1 MKMKKLLATALILL
15 MSMMACVPAF
25 AEGWDYTITET
36 IDCTGF
42 TEDKTGSGWE
52 WDHTA
57 KTLKITDNLLIKITQ
72 KAGNENY
79 GIKLPAGATLDIQ
92 KNLLVGF
99 VAVGENFGTGYG
111 VYSSDAITING
122 TLRTV
127 REGGDIFAVAAQK
140 VTLGKDAQISAPSC
154 AGVVTPELVVDGN
167 NTIIADYS
175 CIKNNNNVEITGSG
189 TLTLDCGDKPIDCN
203 GYTVKNSVKLK
214 FIASPVPKERI
225 TYTIPASLNSNI
237 QVTHADDEGKMT
249 VSIGEMTS
257 NAWATAIEEA
267 LKDSFSGEISSI
279 GFNINKAK
287 LPTDAAQ
294 WMHAKGNIISD
305 DQFSEMVL
313 NSNDDIWDKYSSDF
327 FGWNF
332 TLADVT
338 EEGDN
343 YIVTP
348 AKYDDEYI
356 YMAWKNSSGNVIRV
370 EKLNVMVTN
379 SVDQITVPKENVARP
394 VPVGNGQLKF
404 NTNSVSHIEAS
415 YDENAGLLKYAITDM
430 DAVKAESASKV
441 LEVNTE
447 VSAPDGYD
455 TLTIVDSNGS
465 TQSPDSLPA
474 TISVSYADNGE
485 LATNEYPFKLIWKDS
500 KDSAKELTQILNIR
514 ITVKNATWMDEY
526 WTPVSEDQLAFI
538 PNIADIKNNGMPLT
552 LEKGKG
558 DSKVTCIHAG
568 FNKGLTLQNVLD
580 LNQSY
585 VEIKAPDGKNIVGYR
600 QNNSGGNDPEGYVEY
615 NNYTASSQDNIIKAA
630 ELNNS
635 TTAQFKFVPFSS
647 FVTPEGITVY
657 YAPKQGYVRLI
668 DWYDEGGKIVER
680 QYLYFL
686 MEQADFTVETSTVAT
701 VSGTPSQPTLKDGTA
716 SEKDWAL
723 VCQKNPQVGTNA
735 FYVELKV
742 VGANGEE
749 TREIKEHFEKNG
761 SKAEI
766 FLPFFDYG
774 INPEDA
780 KNGRLKFTL
789 THYKDGIDK
798 AGTEIKYRLD
808 ESGTGIWFSTNSFS
822 PFTVKWETVS
832 GGEKPSGSGSGSG
845 SSVWYRGGNSLG
857 ASIPSDP
864 TEVLIDGVSV
874 PFTVDGNTITI
885 PSLTDGPHNVKVIWR
900 GGSYSFNITASGT
913 GKSIVALPKTGD
925 SSMGPYVG
933 LCMLVFMG
941 MLAGGAVLNR
951 KKAK

>member
-1 MKMKKLLATALILL
+1 MKMKKLLATALVLL
-15 MSMMACVPAF
+15 MSIMACVPAF
-25 AEGWDYTITET
+25 AEWSNTITET
-36 IDCTGF
+36 IDCTVF
-42 TEDKTGSGWE
+42 TSNKNGTGWE
-52 WDHTA
+52 WDKTA
-57 KTLKITDNLLIKITQ
+57 NTLTITDDLLIKITQ
-72 KAGNENY
+72 IKKGVTYA
-79 GIKLPAGATLDIQ
+79 IKLPDGATLNIING
-92 KNLLVGF
+92 KRLLVGF
-99 VAVGENFGTGYG
+99 VPDGESGYGIGYG
-111 VYSSDAITING
+111 VYSTGEITING
-122 TLRTV
+122 TLETIRD
-127 REGGDIFAVAAQK
+127 GGDIFAVNASK
-140 VTLGKDAQISAPSC
+140 VTLSDGAQISAPSC
-154 AGVVTPELVVDGN
+154 AGVVTPSLEVGGS
-167 NTIIADYS
+167 NTILANRW
-175 CIKNNNNVEITGSG
+175 CIDNDNVSITGSG
-189 TLTLDCGDKPIDCN
+189 TLTLDCGDTPIRCN
-203 GYTVKNSVKLK
+203 SYTVATGVTLK
-214 FIASPVPKERI
+214 FSPVQVPENSI
-225 TYTIPASLNSNI
+225 TYTIPDSLRDVI
-237 QVTHADDEGKMT
+237 TVTPADGSLT
-249 VSIGEMTS
+249 VSIEKT
-257 NAWATAIEEA
+257 NPEAWAAAIEEA

-279 GFNINKAK
+279 RFGIEVTPPTNAAK
-287 LPTDAAQ
+287 M
-294 WMHAKGNIISD
+294 MHATGNIITD
-305 DQFSEMVL
+305 DQFSEMVFI
-313 NSNDDIWDKYSSDF
+313 STEDDWEEPSDF
-327 FGWNF
+327 LGWGF

-338 EEGDN
+338 EEGEN

-348 AKYDDEYI
+348 AEYNDMYI
-356 YMAWKNSSGNVIRV
+356 YIAWKNSSGDVIRV
-370 EKLNVMVTN
+370 EKLNVVATT
-379 SVDQITVPKENVARP
+379 SAGQIKVPKEQVARP

-404 NTNSVSHIEAS
+404 NTNSASHIEAS

-465 TQSPDSLPA
+465 TQSPDILPA
-474 TISVSYADNGE
+474 TISVPYADNGE

-514 ITVKNATWMDEY
+514 ITVKNATWMDEH

-585 VEIKAPDGKNIVGYR
+585 VEIKAPDGRKNIVGYR

-615 NNYTASSQDNIIKAA
+615 NNYTASSQDNIIRAA
-630 ELNNS
+630 ELNKS

-668 DWYDEGGKIVER
+668 DWYDKEGNIVER

-686 MEQADFTVETSTVAT
+686 MEQADFTVETSTVPT
-701 VSGTPSQPTLKDGTA
+701 VSGTPSQPTLRDDTA
-716 SEKDWAL
+716 SEKEWAL
-723 VCQKNPQVGTNA
+723 VCQKNPQEGTNA

-742 VGANGEE
+742 VDGNGEE
-749 TREIKEHFEKNG
+749 TKEIKEHFEKNG

-808 ESGTGIWFSTNSFS
+808 ESGTGIWFSTDSFS

>member
-1 MKMKKLLATALILL
+1 MLL
-15 MSMMACVPAF
+15 S
-25 AEGWDYTITET
+25 
-36 IDCTGF
+36 
-42 TEDKTGSGWE
+42 
-52 WDHTA
+52 
-57 KTLKITDNLLIKITQ
+57 TD
-72 KAGNENY
+72 G
-79 GIKLPAGATLDIQ
+79 
-92 KNLLVGF
+92 
-99 VAVGENFGTGYG
+99 
-111 VYSSDAITING
+111 
-122 TLRTV
+122 
-127 REGGDIFAVAAQK
+127 
-140 VTLGKDAQISAPSC
+140 
-154 AGVVTPELVVDGN
+154 
-167 NTIIADYS
+167 
-175 CIKNNNNVEITGSG
+175 
-189 TLTLDCGDKPIDCN
+189 
-203 GYTVKNSVKLK
+203 
-214 FIASPVPKERI
+214 
-225 TYTIPASLNSNI
+225 
-237 QVTHADDEGKMT
+237 
-249 VSIGEMTS
+249 
-257 NAWATAIEEA
+257 
-267 LKDSFSGEISSI
+267 
-279 GFNINKAK
+279 
-287 LPTDAAQ
+287 
-294 WMHAKGNIISD
+294 
-305 DQFSEMVL
+305 
-313 NSNDDIWDKYSSDF
+313 
-327 FGWNF
+327 
-332 TLADVT
+332 
-338 EEGDN
+338 
-343 YIVTP
+343 
-348 AKYDDEYI
+348 
-356 YMAWKNSSGNVIRV
+356 
-370 EKLNVMVTN
+370 TN
-379 SVDQITVPKENVARP
+379 SA
-394 VPVGNGQLKF
+394 
-404 NTNSVSHIEAS
+404 SHIEAS

>member
-1 MKMKKLLATALILL
+1 MKMKKLLATALVLL

-25 AEGWDYTITET
+25 AEGWDYTITAT
-36 IDCTGF
+36 IDCTVF
-42 TEDKTGSGWE
+42 TKNETGNGWS
-52 WDHTA
+52 WDSA
-57 KTLKITDNLLIKITQ
+57 KQTLTITHNLLIKITQ
-72 KAGNENY
+72 VKGDTTY
-79 GIKLPAGATLDIQ
+79 GIKLPGGATLDIQ

-99 VAVGENFGTGYG
+99 VAEGENFGTGYG

-127 REGGDIFAVAAQK
+127 RKGGDIFAVAAQK

-167 NTIIADYS
+167 NTIIADDS
-175 CIKNNNNVEITGSG
+175 CIKNNNVEITGRG
-189 TLTLDCGDKPIDCN
+189 TLTLDCGDKPVDCN
-203 GYTVKNSVKLK
+203 GYTVEDSVKLK
-214 FIASPVPKERI
+214 FNPSPVPEERI
-225 TYTIPASLNSNI
+225 TPTIPDSLKSGI
-237 QVTHADDEGKMT
+237 QVTTIDGSLT
-249 VSIGEMTS
+249 VSIGEMNS
-257 NAWATAIEEA
+257 DAWAAAIEEA

-287 LPTDAAQ
+287 LPTGAAK
-294 WMHAKGNIISD
+294 WMHTNGNIISD
-305 DQFSEMVL
+305 DQFSGMVL
-313 NSNDDIWDKYSSDF
+313 NSDDDIWDESSSDF

-356 YMAWKNSSGNVIRV
+356 YMAWKDSSGNVIRV
-370 EKLNVMVTN
+370 EKLNVVATT
-379 SVDQITVPKENVARP
+379 SAGQIKVPKEQVARP
-394 VPVGNGQLKF
+394 VPVEKRQLSF
-404 NTNSVSHIEAS
+404 NTGTASYIEES
-415 YDENAGLLKYAITDM
+415 YDEAVGLLKYAITDM
-430 DAVKAESASKV
+430 KAVKTASAGEV
-441 LEVNTE
+441 LQVNTN
-447 VSAPDGYD
+447 VNAPDGYD
-455 TLTIVDSNGS
+455 TLTIVYSNGNKE
-465 TQSPDSLPA
+465 TPANLPA
-474 TISVSYADNGE
+474 TISVPYADNGE

-514 ITVKNATWMDEY
+514 ITVKN
-526 WTPVSEDQLAFI
+526 
-538 PNIADIKNNGMPLT
+538 ADIKNNGMPLT

-585 VEIKAPDGKNIVGYR
+585 VEIKAPDGRKNIVGYR

-686 MEQADFTVETSTVAT
+686 MKQADFTVETRTVAT

-716 SEKDWAL
+716 SKTGWEL

-742 VGANGEE
+742 VGANGKE

-808 ESGTGIWFSTNSFS
+808 ESGTGIWFSTDSFS

-832 GGEKPSGSGSGSG
+832 GDEKPSGNGSGSG

>member
-1 MKMKKLLATALILL
+1 M
-15 MSMMACVPAF
+15 
-25 AEGWDYTITET
+25 
-36 IDCTGF
+36 
-42 TEDKTGSGWE
+42 
-52 WDHTA
+52 
-57 KTLKITDNLLIKITQ
+57 
-72 KAGNENY
+72 
-79 GIKLPAGATLDIQ
+79 
-92 KNLLVGF
+92 
-99 VAVGENFGTGYG
+99 
-111 VYSSDAITING
+111 
-122 TLRTV
+122 
-127 REGGDIFAVAAQK
+127 
-140 VTLGKDAQISAPSC
+140 
-154 AGVVTPELVVDGN
+154 
-167 NTIIADYS
+167 
-175 CIKNNNNVEITGSG
+175 
-189 TLTLDCGDKPIDCN
+189 
-203 GYTVKNSVKLK
+203 
-214 FIASPVPKERI
+214 
-225 TYTIPASLNSNI
+225 
-237 QVTHADDEGKMT
+237 
-249 VSIGEMTS
+249 
-257 NAWATAIEEA
+257 
-267 LKDSFSGEISSI
+267 
-279 GFNINKAK
+279 
-287 LPTDAAQ
+287 
-294 WMHAKGNIISD
+294 
-305 DQFSEMVL
+305 
-313 NSNDDIWDKYSSDF
+313 
-327 FGWNF
+327 
-332 TLADVT
+332 
-338 EEGDN
+338 
-343 YIVTP
+343 
-348 AKYDDEYI
+348 
-356 YMAWKNSSGNVIRV
+356 
-370 EKLNVMVTN
+370 
-379 SVDQITVPKENVARP
+379 
-394 VPVGNGQLKF
+394 
-404 NTNSVSHIEAS
+404 
-415 YDENAGLLKYAITDM
+415 
-430 DAVKAESASKV
+430 
-441 LEVNTE
+441 
-447 VSAPDGYD
+447 
-455 TLTIVDSNGS
+455 
-465 TQSPDSLPA
+465 
-474 TISVSYADNGE
+474 
-485 LATNEYPFKLIWKDS
+485 
-500 KDSAKELTQILNIR
+500 
-514 ITVKNATWMDEY
+514 KNATWMDEH

-558 DSKVTCIHAG
+558 DSKVTRIHAG

-585 VEIKAPDGKNIVGYR
+585 VEIKAPDGRKNIVGYR

-615 NNYTASSQDNIIKAA
+615 NNYTASSQDSIIRAA

-668 DWYDEGGKIVER
+668 DWYDEEGNIVER

-686 MEQADFTVETSTVAT
+686 MEQADFTVNTKAVAE
-701 VSGTPSQPTLKDGTA
+701 VNETPSQPTLRDDTA
-716 SEKDWAL
+716 SETGWELA
-723 VCQKNPQVGTNA
+723 CQKNPQEGTNA

-742 VGANGEE
+742 VDANGEE

-808 ESGTGIWFSTNSFS
+808 ESGTGIWFSTDSFS

-832 GGEKPSGSGSGSG
+832 GGAKPSGSGSGSG

-913 GKSIVALPKTGD
+913 GKNIVALPKTGD

>member
-15 MSMMACVPAF
+15 ISMMACVPAF
-25 AEGWDYTITET
+25 AEEWDYTITAT
-36 IDCTGF
+36 IDCTVF
-42 TEDKTGSGWE
+42 TKNETGNGWS
-52 WDHTA
+52 WDSA
-57 KTLKITDNLLIKITQ
+57 KQTLTITHNLLIKITQ

-99 VAVGENFGTGYG
+99 VAGGENFGTGYG

-175 CIKNNNNVEITGSG
+175 CIKNNNVEITGSG
-189 TLTLDCGDKPIDCN
+189 TLTLGCGDKPIDCN
-203 GYTVKNSVKLK
+203 GYTVGDSVKLK

-225 TYTIPASLNSNI
+225 TYTIPDSLNSNI

-249 VSIGEMTS
+249 VSIGEMSS
-257 NAWATAIEEA
+257 NAWAAAIEEA

-279 GFNINKAK
+279 RFNINKAK
-287 LPTDAAQ
+287 LPTGAAK
-294 WMHAKGNIISD
+294 WMHVNGNIFSD

-313 NSNDDIWDKYSSDF
+313 NSNDDIWDKSSSDF

-356 YMAWKNSSGNVIRV
+356 YMAWKDSSGNVIRV

-379 SVDQITVPKENVARP
+379 SVNQITVPKANVARP

-404 NTNSVSHIEAS
+404 NTNKASHIEES

-441 LEVNTE
+441 LKVNTE

-455 TLTIVDSNGS
+455 TLTIVDSNG
-465 TQSPDSLPA
+465 QSPDILPA
-474 TISVSYADNGE
+474 TISVPYADNGE

-585 VEIKAPDGKNIVGYR
+585 VEIKAPDGRKNIVGYR

-615 NNYTASSQDNIIKAA
+615 NNYTASSQDNIIKVA

-686 MEQADFTVETSTVAT
+686 MEQADFTVNTETVAE
-701 VSGTPSQPTLKDGTA
+701 VNETPSQPTLKDGTA
-716 SEKDWAL
+716 SEKEWAL
-723 VCQKNPQVGTNA
+723 VCQKNPQEGTNA

-742 VGANGEE
+742 VDKNGEE
-749 TREIKEHFEKNG
+749 SEVIKQHFEKNG

-808 ESGTGIWFSTNSFS
+808 ESGTGIWFSTDSFS

-900 GGSYSFNITASGT
+900 GGSYSLNITASGT